1 MPMQLLRDIN
11 IEPNEEIIASCL
23 GKTNNIYKTFI
34 EELNKNN
41 ISLMEWRYYKDGKA
55 WLSKGEYKWTT
66 SRGTNKIK
74 TIFWLSIW
82 EGFFKISFFFPCN
95 MKEELLKLPISK
107 DIKNLIKNTN
117 PMGKTMR
124 FMPIVFNVNN
134 DKQLDDI
141 LILANFKK
149 D

>member
-1 MPMQLLRDIN
+1 MSIQLLRDIN
-11 IEPNEEIIASCL
+11 IEPTDEIIASCL
-23 GKTNNIYKTFI
+23 GNSNKTYLNLIK
-34 EELNKNN
+34 ELNKNN

-74 TIFWLSIW
+74 PIFWLSIW
-82 EGFFKISFFFPCN
+82 EGFFKISFFFPYN

-107 DIKNLIKNTN
+107 DIKKIIKNTN

-124 FMPIVFNVNN
+124 FMPIIFNVNN

>member
-1 MPMQLLRDIN
+1 MPIQLLCDIN

-23 GKTNNIYKTFI
+23 GNTNNIYKIFI
-34 EELNKNN
+34 KELNKNN

-82 EGFFKISFFFPCN
+82 EGFFKISFFFPYN

-107 DIKNLIKNTN
+107 DIKDLIKNIN

-124 FMPIVFNVNN
+124 FMPIIFNVNN